1 MRVGG
6 PLWPPSLPYR
16 REQPL
21 SIRVHTRA
29 RRYVA
34 YTFDVAQD
42 VAELLLFPLITDVT

>member
-6 PLWPPSLPYR
+6 PLWPPSLPYPG
-16 REQPL
+16 EQPL

-29 RRYVA
+29 RPCGA

-42 VAELLLFPLITDVT
+42 VPELLLFPLITDAT